1 MQNMADI
8 KEQIFQELDSLESLA
23 QHLRAD
29 AQCASKQTD
38 LEVAIL
44 TKQVKNLRERTEN
57 ARELIEKSVSI
68 LEKLKKWALYQY
80 LLSIEIIPWDAKTVR
95 KVA

>member
-1 MQNMADI
+1 MADI

-23 QHLRAD
+23 VHLRAD

-44 TKQVKNLRERTEN
+44 TKQVKNLRERNEN

-68 LEKLKKWALYQY
+68 LEKLKK
-80 LLSIEIIPWDAKTVR
+80 
-95 KVA
+95 

>member
-1 MQNMADI
+1 MADI
-8 KEQIFQELDSLESLA
+8 KEQIFQELDSVETLA

-29 AQCASKQTD
+29 AQCACKQTD

-44 TKQVKNLRERTEN
+44 TKQVKTLREKNEN

-68 LEKLKKWALYQY
+68 LENL
-80 LLSIEIIPWDAKTVR
+80 R
-95 KVA
+95 K